1 MLETG
6 NPDEAAPMT
15 AGPDAAGRP
24 ASYRRAWRLGLIAGK
39 VAITLA
45 ILYVVLNTV
54 DLASLAQRIAR
65 IDRALFA
72 VAIAVVLMQVGLVS
86 LRWYLVMRRL
96 QAGGQ
101 VALGDAAAITMTGLF
116 VNQFM
121 PFAAGDAL
129 RAALAAGAGAT
140 ARIAVTSVL
149 IDRGLGVLFLL
160 LIAAPPLFLSGFME
174 QAPAA
179 SRILLAIIVVPL
191 LALLVVLL
199 WREKLLGLLAAYRL
213 TRPAAAALADTLT
226 ILLNR
231 PALAATAS
239 LSLLIHASTVGLVTI
254 LSHAVGVPM
263 PAITVWAVVPPMLLV
278 TMLPF
283 TISGWGAREGVVV
296 AFLLGAGI
304 PADGAFLL
312 SVSFGAAMLVAA
324 LPGALTWFR
333 VVRWKS

>member
-1 MLETG
+1 MTVPL
-6 NPDEAAPMT
+6 DAP
-15 AGPDAAGRP
+15 ARP
-24 ASYRRAWRLGLIAGK
+24 ASRRRALRFGLIAGK
-39 VAITLA
+39 VAITFA
-45 ILYVVLNTV
+45 ILYVVLHSV
-54 DLASLAQRIAR
+54 DLASLTERIAR
-65 IDRALFA
+65 VDRKLFA
-72 VAIAVVLMQVGLVS
+72 VAIAVVLVQVGLVS
-86 LRWYLVMRRL
+86 LRWFLVMWRL
-96 QAGGQ
+96 QAARR
-101 VALGDAAAITMTGLF
+101 VALGDAVAITMTGLF

-129 RAALAAGAGAT
+129 RAALAAGAGAS
-140 ARIAVTSVL
+140 ARVAVTSVL

-191 LALLVVLL
+191 LALVVILL
-199 WREKLLGLLAAYRL
+199 LRDRLLGLLAAYRL
-213 TRPAAAALADTLT
+213 TRPAAAALADTIT

-231 PALAATAS
+231 RTLAATAA
-239 LSLLIHASTVGLVTI
+239 LSLLIHASTVGLMTI

-263 PAITVWAVVPPMLLV
+263 PAVTVWAVVPPMLLV

-283 TISGWGAREGVVV
+283 TISGWGAREGVAV

-312 SVSFGAAMLVAA
+312 SVSFGTAMLVAA

-333 VVRWKS
+333 VVRWKA